1 MLALL
6 LISTLLSLNQNGMCL
21 QRLQLKQSF
30 SVPTQCNDKCGSFQI
45 PFPFHLNASCGA
57 SVSNAFH
64 LSCLNSTTL
73 YLHIGIQSYRVVDFF
88 SDGVLV
94 DFPGTSS
101 TCRQYNDLNAFDF
114 AGNDYFGISADNV
127 IGLYDCEDSSLCKTG
142 CETNDLPGCDG
153 NNGGSLACCYPLSD
167 HSIWHSGDGFSS
179 FSKFGCRGFA
189 SWVVPRGSNTGKR
202 GVKLEWAIPRNT
214 TASAKVCASNA
225 DVVNATTVE
234 AGVRCSC
241 QDGFVGDGFANG
253 AGCFKA
259 CIKEGQEA
267 YGEDCDS
274 PRHSQRK
281 LVIVAGVLAPVFIL
295 ASLFLFL
302 CILKRPVKPGA
313 FDLDQAHYHSTI
325 SFRKACRTRLF
336 SYREL
341 DEATKAFEDGQKLV
355 DGMNGT
361 IHAGVLGDGS
371 HIAVQKVQCE
381 NERDLIHVLS
391 IIELLSAILHKN
403 LARLLGCC
411 VDSGYTLMVVYEYPA
426 NGTLEE
432 HLHNSRGQ
440 NFGLDWYK
448 RLSIAA
454 ETASLLAYLQY
465 EISPPVF
472 HHGLKSSGYIFLDVD
487 FSVKLAGFALLSSS
501 SAADC
506 SHLCNNRESSPHI
519 RTNDVYDFGLLLL
532 EIISGSKYS
541 EMPSVALQKI
551 KSGKLE
557 EIVDPSLYY
566 HEQPI
571 FRREQIEIV
580 ADIATRCL
588 LFGGDGK
595 IGMID
600 VAREVVH
607 IAKESIDGG
616 SKRGPALEETFSNS
630 SLLQMISMSPD
641 SIHVP

>member
-6 LISTLLSLNQNGMCL
+6 LSSFTLLSLNQPGISL
-21 QRLQLKQSF
+21 QQRQQTQSF
-30 SVPTQCNDKCGSFQI
+30 LLPNQCNDKCGNLHI
-45 PFPFHLNASCGA
+45 PFPFHLNTSCA

-73 YLHIGIQSYRVVDFF
+73 YLHIGIESYGILEFF
-88 SDGVLV
+88 PDGILV
-94 DFPGTSS
+94 DFPGSS
-101 TCRQYNDLNAFDF
+101 TCRQYNDLNAFGF
-114 AGNDYFGISADNV
+114 AGNDYFGISGDNV
-127 IGLYDCEDSSLCKTG
+127 IGLYDCEDSSLCKAD
-142 CETNDLPGCDG
+142 CETTDLPGCDG
-153 NNGGSLACCYPLSD
+153 NSGGSLACCYSLSD
-167 HSIWHSGDGFSS
+167 HTIWHYGDGFSS
-179 FSKFGCRGFA
+179 FSKFGCRGFS
-189 SWVVPRGSNTGKR
+189 SWVVPRGTNTGER

-214 TASAKVCASNA
+214 SGGVCASNA

-253 AGCFKA
+253 AGCLKS
-259 CIKEGQEA
+259 CIKEGQEV
-267 YGEDCDS
+267 YGEECDS
-274 PRHSQRK
+274 RRHSQRK
-281 LVIVAGVLAPVFIL
+281 LVIVAGVLAPAFIL

-313 FDLDQAHYHSTI
+313 FLDQAHFHSTI
-325 SFRKACRTRLF
+325 SFRKACGTRLF

-341 DEATKAFEDGQKLV
+341 EEATRVFEDGQKLV
-355 DGMNGT
+355 DGTNGT

-371 HIAVQKVQCE
+371 HIAVQKVQCD

-391 IIELLSAILHKN
+391 IIELLSAVLHRN

-411 VDSGYTLMVVYEYPA
+411 IDSGYSLMVVYEYPA

-432 HLHNSRGQ
+432 HLQHSRGQ
-440 NFGLDWYK
+440 KFGLDWYK

-454 ETASLLAYLQY
+454 ETASVLAYLQH
-465 EISPPVF
+465 EISPPIF
-472 HHGLKSSGYIFLDVD
+472 HHGLKSSGYIFLDAD
-487 FSVKLAGFALLSSS
+487 FSVKVAGFALLSSS
-501 SAADC
+501 LGDGSD
-506 SHLCNNRESSPHI
+506 LCNNYENPHI
-519 RTNDVYDFGLLLL
+519 HKNDVYDFGLLLL

-541 EMPSVALQKI
+541 DMPSVALQKI
-551 KSGKLE
+551 KSGKIE

-595 IGMID
+595 IGMFD
-600 VAREVVH
+600 VARELVH

>member
-6 LISTLLSLNQNGMCL
+6 LISFTILSLNQPGICL
-21 QRLQLKQSF
+21 QQRQLKQ
-30 SVPTQCNDKCGSFQI
+30 CNDERCGSFHI
-45 PFPFHLNASCGA
+45 PFPFHLNAYCA

-73 YLHIGIQSYRVVDFF
+73 YLHIGIKSYRVLEFF
-88 SDGVLV
+88 SDGILV
-94 DFPGTSS
+94 DFPGSS
-101 TCRQYNDLNAFDF
+101 ACRQYDDLNAFYF
-114 AGNDYFGISADNV
+114 AGNDYFGISDDNV
-127 IGLYDCEDSSLCKTG
+127 IGLYDCEDSSLCKAG

-153 NNGGSLACCYPLSD
+153 NSGGSLACCYPLSD

-179 FSKFGCRGFA
+179 FSKFGCRGFS
-189 SWVVPRGSNTGKR
+189 SWVVRRGTNTGKG
-202 GVKLEWAIPRNT
+202 GVKLEWAIRRNT
-214 TASAKVCASNA
+214 SEGVCARNA

-234 AGVRCSC
+234 AGVRCTC

-253 AGCFKA
+253 AGCLKS
-259 CIKEGQEA
+259 CIKEGKEA
-267 YGEDCDS
+267 YGEECYS
-274 PRHSQRK
+274 PKHSQRK
-281 LVIVAGVLAPVFIL
+281 LVIMAGVLAPVFIL

-341 DEATKAFEDGQKLV
+341 DGATRAFEDDQKLV
-355 DGMNGT
+355 DGKNGT
-361 IHAGVLGDGS
+361 IHVGVLGDGS
-371 HIAVQKVQCE
+371 HIAVQKAQCE

-391 IIELLSAILHKN
+391 RIELLSAVLHRN
-403 LARLLGCC
+403 FARVLGCC
-411 VDSGYTLMVVYEYPA
+411 IDSGYTLTVVYEYPA

-440 NFGLDWYK
+440 KFGLDWYK

-454 ETASLLAYLQY
+454 ETASVLAYLQY
-465 EISPPVF
+465 EISPPIL

-487 FSVKLAGFALLSSS
+487 FSVKVSGFALLSSS
-501 SAADC
+501 SGDG
-506 SHLCNNRESSPHI
+506 SNICNNYESPHVHK
-519 RTNDVYDFGLLLL
+519 NDVYDFGLLLL
-532 EIISGSKYS
+532 EIISGCKHWD
-541 EMPSVALQKI
+541 MPSAAWKKI

-571 FRREQIEIV
+571 FLREQIEIV

-600 VAREVVH
+600 VARELVH
-607 IAKESIDGG
+607 TAKESLGGG

>member
-6 LISTLLSLNQNGMCL
+6 LISFTLLSLNQPGISL
-21 QRLQLKQSF
+21 QRRQQMQPFLL
-30 SVPTQCNDKCGSFQI
+30 TNQCNDKCGSFRI
-45 PFPFHLNASCGA
+45 PFPFHLNASCA
-57 SVSNAFH
+57 SVSNAFR

-73 YLHIGIQSYRVVDFF
+73 YLHIGIKSYRVLEFF
-88 SDGVLV
+88 SDGILV
-94 DFPGTSS
+94 DFPGSS

-114 AGNDYFGISADNV
+114 AGNNYFGISADNV

-153 NNGGSLACCYPLSD
+153 NSGGSLACCYPLSD

-179 FSKFGCRGFA
+179 FSKFGCRGFS
-189 SWVVPRGSNTGKR
+189 SWVVPRGTNIGKR

-214 TASAKVCASNA
+214 SEGVCASNA

-253 AGCFKA
+253 AGCLKS

-267 YGEDCDS
+267 YGEECDS
-274 PRHSQRK
+274 PRHSPRK
-281 LVIVAGVLAPVFIL
+281 LVIVASVLAPVFIL

-302 CILKRPVKPGA
+302 CILKRPFKSGA

-341 DEATKAFEDGQKLV
+341 DEATRAFEDGQKLV
-355 DGMNGT
+355 DGTNGT

-391 IIELLSAILHKN
+391 IIELLSAVLHRN

-411 VDSGYTLMVVYEYPA
+411 IDSGYTLMVVYEYPA

-432 HLHNSRGQ
+432 HLHNSGEQ
-440 NFGLDWYK
+440 KFGLDWYK
-448 RLSIAA
+448 RLSMAA
-454 ETASLLAYLQY
+454 ETASVLAYLQY

-501 SAADC
+501 SGDG
-506 SHLCNNRESSPHI
+506 SNLCNNYESPHI
-519 RTNDVYDFGLLLL
+519 HRNDVYDFGLLLL

-541 EMPSVALQKI
+541 DMPSVALQKI

-600 VAREVVH
+600 VARELVH
-607 IAKESIDGG
+607 VAKESIDGG

>member
-6 LISTLLSLNQNGMCL
+6 LISFILLSLNQPGICL
-21 QRLQLKQSF
+21 QQRRQMQSF
-30 SVPTQCNDKCGSFQI
+30 LLPNQCNDKCGSFHI
-45 PFPFHLNASCGA
+45 PFPFHLNASCS

-73 YLHIGIQSYRVVDFF
+73 YVHIGIESYRVLDFF
-88 SDGVLV
+88 SDGILT
-94 DFPGTSS
+94 DFPGSS
-101 TCRQYNDLNAFDF
+101 TCRQYNDLKAFDF
-114 AGNDYFGISADNV
+114 SGNDYFGISDDNV
-127 IGLYDCEDSSLCKTG
+127 IGLYDCEDSSLCKAD

-153 NNGGSLACCYPLSD
+153 NSGGSLGCCYPLSD
-167 HSIWHSGDGFSS
+167 QSIWHSGDGFSS
-179 FSKFGCRGFA
+179 FSKFGCRGFS
-189 SWVVPRGSNTGKR
+189 SWVVPRGTNAGKR

-214 TASAKVCASNA
+214 SERVCVSNA

-241 QDGFVGDGFANG
+241 KDGFVGDGFANG
-253 AGCFKA
+253 AGCLKS

-267 YGEDCDS
+267 YGMECNS

-313 FDLDQAHYHSTI
+313 FDLEQAHYHSTI

-341 DEATKAFEDGQKLV
+341 NEATRAFEDGLKLV
-355 DGMNGT
+355 DGTNGT

-391 IIELLSAILHKN
+391 GIELLSAVLHRN

-411 VDSGYTLMVVYEYPA
+411 IDSGYTLMVVYEYPA

-432 HLHNSRGQ
+432 QLQNSGGQ
-440 NFGLDWYK
+440 KFGLDWYK

-454 ETASLLAYLQY
+454 ETASVLAYLQY

-487 FSVKLAGFALLSSS
+487 FSVKIAGFALLSSGS
-501 SAADC
+501 GNGSN
-506 SHLCNNRESSPHI
+506 LCNNYESPLTHK
-519 RTNDVYDFGLLLL
+519 NDVYDFGMLLL

-541 EMPSVALQKI
+541 DMPSVALQKI
-551 KSGKLE
+551 RSGKLE

-566 HEQPI
+566 HEQPN

-600 VAREVVH
+600 VARELVH
-607 IAKESIDGG
+607 TAKESIDGG
-616 SKRGPALEETFSNS
+616 SKRGATLEETFSNS

-641 SIHVP
+641 SMHVP